1 MAALDDQM
9 RKCLEAVDLIF
20 ARNFAFQ
27 SQTPHRGASAP
38 AARPR
43 LHAPGASHP
52 RGAPLLNR
60 PVAASVH
67 DTRQREL
74 RRDYDEEQAVLLAKV
89 RAERRFQERLALLH
103 ARHRSRQLSGSATN
117 NGHATKIAPE
127 ELQALCQRVF
137 HFDSKPGIHTFA
149 TLQALQGKQLELE
162 PATAHVRAILRE
174 KNHPL
179 TLMLLEGRR
188 KIVREHYSN
197 TVGQE
202 ASMFDA
208 GSDAREFLL
217 AVRQLVIDIQA
228 RMCDA
233 YPDLL
238 EPGSAEQNTRSSGT
252 PDSAEK
258 RQTSLFT
265 AVRVKAG
272 GALSCFVPFPPSYLP
287 HAARPPCRFLLFSGK
302 SATRSPTPPQ
312 PSPGL
317 SHHRSPRTSLRTGGM
332 QFCR

>member
-1 MAALDDQM
+1 LLARQ
-9 RKCLEAVDLIF
+9 AV
-20 ARNFAFQ
+20 
-27 SQTPHRGASAP
+27 P
-38 AARPR
+38 
-43 LHAPGASHP
+43 
-52 RGAPLLNR
+52 
-60 PVAASVH
+60 SVH
-67 DTRQREL
+67 DNRQREL

-103 ARHRSRQLSGSATN
+103 ARHRSRQLSGSAAD
-117 NGHATKIAPE
+117 NGQATKIAPE

-137 HFDSKPGIHTFA
+137 HFDSKPGTCTFA

-174 KNHPL
+174 KSHPL

-208 GSDAREFLL
+208 GNDAREFLL

-238 EPGSAEQNTRSSGT
+238 EPSSAEQNARSSGT

-265 AVRVKAG
+265 AVRHRPG
-272 GALSCFVPFPPSYLP
+272 WTFV
-287 HAARPPCRFLLFSGK
+287 LLFPLPAVSFAPCCVSLFPVSFLQWQKRNKEPDAAPPAEPEPQSLLSEDVLEDRRYAILSMMKRAIEDVLFNDKGMRSGVDAPRL
-302 SATRSPTPPQ
+302 ATT
-312 PSPGL
+312 
-317 SHHRSPRTSLRTGGM
+317 
-332 QFCR
+332 